1 MVVQVQRKMEER
13 GEGGL
18 ERTERGRRGTGEGQG
33 EGCGF
38 EEGHNPQEKKV
49 EKSEVVSRLRGVR
62 LGGV

>member
-1 MVVQVQRKMEER
+1 MEER